1 MFSLCILFACEAI
14 SIIAAGLAIV
24 GAVMG
29 GVAQYQ
35 QAEAQKAAGKAQQT
49 AAEAQAREAERQ
61 AELEERRAGIAQIQG
76 EQEAAKRS
84 SQLAADIGSLY
95 AGFAGNGLL
104 VDGGTGTKDTVG
116 SVLYTTTAEG
126 QKDISTIRDNTAI
139 SVWEHQSNK
148 NSLLATAGNTR
159 IAGQNAYASAKAQAS
174 ASKLNAYGSTIQGI
188 GSGIAGGASLHNAI
202 GGKTILGY
210 NVPK

>member
-1 MFSLCILFACEAI
+1 MFASCVFLACEPV
-14 SIIAAGLAIV
+14 SITLACIAVI

-29 GVAQYQ
+29 GIAQYQ
-35 QAEAQKAAGKAQQT
+35 QAEAQKAAGRAQQT

-61 AELEERRAGIAQIQG
+61 ADLEEKRAGIAQIQG

-126 QKDISTIRDNTAI
+126 QKDISTIRDNTAL
-139 SVWEHQSNK
+139 SVWEHQSNA
-148 NSLLATAGNTR
+148 NSLLASAGNTR
-159 IAGQNAYASAKAQAS
+159 ISGQNAYASASAQAS
-174 ASKLNAYGSTIQGI
+174 AGKMNAYGSTLTNVA
-188 GSGIAGGASLHNAI
+188 SGIAGGASMHNAI